1 MVGNNKTAITAAGTK
16 KPVSRDLRVH
26 LVRIRKKDFV
36 MKRFVPM
43 KTSSS
48 RNGSFLRFMR
58 RIFGSFLDI
67 FRFTEA
73 DASVLLSAYGL
84 HAFEI
89 DRLGTSR
96 AEQPEDASKRQINH
110 RKRKRATAAP
120 ILIGVHP
127 DFIMG
132 NWKTAAEHYRS
143 GQL

>member
-1 MVGNNKTAITAAGTK
+1 
-16 KPVSRDLRVH
+16 
-26 LVRIRKKDFV
+26 
-36 MKRFVPM
+36 M
-43 KTSSS
+43 KTRSS
-48 RNGSFLRFMR
+48 RIGSFLRYTGF
-58 RIFGSFLDI
+58 IIQSFLDI

-89 DRLGTSR
+89 DRLGSNR

-110 RKRKRATAAP
+110 RKRKGAPAAP

-132 NWKTAAEHYRS
+132 NWKTGGWRS
-143 GQL
+143 TIDSSRLQ